1 LNGALARKLPAA
13 ISACASFGQPEMH
26 MTRTLKGIGAF
37 IIAFGV
43 IGAALNYFG
52 LPRSSTAS
60 MRQHAATVSPEE
72 LTRIADPMPVQIIE
86 NYH

>member
-1 LNGALARKLPAA
+1 
-13 ISACASFGQPEMH
+13 
-26 MTRTLKGIGAF
+26 MTRTLKGIGAL
-37 IIAFGV
+37 IIAFGI

-72 LTRIADPMPVQIIE
+72 LTRIADPMPIQVLE